1 MTRSA
6 PRARTISTFPA
17 LQTPVTSAPYD
28 LATCTVSVPTPP
40 AAPLTKTFCPACMCP
55 LSRRPCKGATARAED
70 RVACLEAGYAPATAS
85 TWPATSTPSRG
96 SLGWRSPAMNADEI
110 WRASHEVPIER
121 VDGSCVDSDK
131 DFAVFGRGFFGVG
144 DLDDIR
150 RD

>member
-28 LATCTVSVPTPP
+28 LATCTASVPTPP

-70 RVACLEAGYAPATAS
+70 RVACLEAGYAPANRFDLAGDVHAE
-85 TWPATSTPSRG
+85 PG
-96 SLGWRSPAMNADEI
+96 VLGMAQPGYE
-110 WRASHEVPIER
+110 
-121 VDGSCVDSDK
+121 C
-131 DFAVFGRGFFGVG
+131 GRGTAC
-144 DLDDIR
+144 L
-150 RD
+150 